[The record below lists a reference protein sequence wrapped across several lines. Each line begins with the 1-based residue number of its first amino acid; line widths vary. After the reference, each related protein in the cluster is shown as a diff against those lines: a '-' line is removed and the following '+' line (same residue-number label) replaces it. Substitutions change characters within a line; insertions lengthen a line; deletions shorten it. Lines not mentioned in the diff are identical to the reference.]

1 LAVLPCPTPLLTY
14 VQGDTWRECHR
25 AVCLAERNIPQCINI
40 CGSSTGGPLVLS
52 VVIFTTPT
60 HGRLQSLFNA
70 RTGSVIEAQKTTNSR
85 HFPNSVLPEGTPS
98 VCAAILVL
106 HPLLERNHSSIPP
119 PREIRKYGPTI
130 DGDDQERRLPKPSVH
145 CSSILS
151 ERLPLPNV
159 SCTLWRFAY

>member
-1 LAVLPCPTPLLTY
+1 MV
-14 VQGDTWRECHR
+14 
-25 AVCLAERNIPQCINI
+25 N
-40 CGSSTGGPLVLS
+40 
-52 VVIFTTPT
+52 FTSENPAHPTPT

-85 HFPNSVLPEGTPS
+85 HFPNSVRALPGGTEGTPS

-106 HPLLERNHSSIPP
+106 HPLLEVNHSSIPP

-130 DGDDQERRLPKPSVH
+130 DGDDQERRLPNPSMH

-159 SCTLWRFAY
+159 SCTLRRFAY